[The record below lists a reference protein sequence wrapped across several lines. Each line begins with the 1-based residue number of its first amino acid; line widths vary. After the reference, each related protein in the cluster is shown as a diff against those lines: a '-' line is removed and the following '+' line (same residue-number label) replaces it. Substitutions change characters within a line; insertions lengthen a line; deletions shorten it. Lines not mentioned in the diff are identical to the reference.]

1 MLFDGTELVQELRAI
16 EADSQLI
23 KSFLRRIVVDAK
35 KWILYADLFRII
47 LCNWNGTMIR
57 FLIFNE
63 IEIHVVSNENGNS
76 NSVIID
82 KLKSQ
87 LGI

>member
-57 FLIFNE
+57 FFIFNE